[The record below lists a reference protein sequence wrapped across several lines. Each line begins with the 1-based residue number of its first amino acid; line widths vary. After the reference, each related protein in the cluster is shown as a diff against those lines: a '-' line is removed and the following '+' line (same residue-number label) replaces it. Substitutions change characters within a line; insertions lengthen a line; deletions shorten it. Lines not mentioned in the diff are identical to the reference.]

1 MSNQVALLLVA
12 GLIAAVLLA
21 LLMNRRLKAWWGDKG
36 VQTGLDDPVA
46 QALKGQNMTATG
58 KGSSIKKAQQIRNQ
72 TFEGEQTM
80 RAESGGKL
88 ENVKQHT
95 GTGSKGNQE

>member
-36 VQTGLDDPVA
+36 VQTGADEAVA
-46 QALKGQNMTATG
+46 RASKDQLMTATG
-58 KGSSIKKAQQIRNQ
+58 KGSSIKGAAQIRNQ
-72 TFEGEQTM
+72 TSADNQTM
-80 RAESGGKL
+80 RADGGGRI
-88 ENVKQHT
+88 ENAKQT
-95 GTGSKGNQE
+95 SGSKGKR